1 LSCREAVEERDKR
14 TGDLPLVPFPS
25 SPERIYPQKNPLLE
39 ADKYVERGTAGSI
52 FQAMFGGWVCC

>member
-1 LSCREAVEERDKR
+1 MEERDKR